1 MRMFKDLV
9 GRSSCSAA
17 KPRQML
23 AVLFMVFAAAITMH
37 AQSTSLV
44 PSAGSG
50 SEQAFVA
57 TFTDPN
63 GVRNVQSL
71 YIAIVNNA
79 APDIESGL
87 PANGCVVNFMVSS
100 GIIQLAQ
107 DTGKSFLTTTANAGT
122 DQTVSNSQCTVL
134 AASSSI
140 TTSVNT
146 VTAKIFVT
154 FTASFSGA
162 KQIFILSENRDQA
175 DGMNFQ
181 VEVGTYDVTASVSS
195 VFISPSSGSGW
206 DQTFTTI
213 YSDPTSHIQSIGLN
227 IKSSR
232 NNTSAANAC
241 KVRYDPD
248 TSNIFLVNDA
258 GTTYGSPIIAGLA
271 TSLINSQCT
280 VYGMGTSATT
290 FGAYVI
296 VYFRVSFF
304 PGFIGEKVITMG
316 GADETGASTFSD
328 LPLGTYLVTALSS
341 GVQESFDLTST
352 AVRVA
357 SVGVPAT
364 STITVIPNE
373 SFKGRVLLT
382 CTVISPSDVVSPP
395 TCAFDTSPISVT
407 APTTA
412 TLFINTTA
420 ASAQE
425 FHEPVQQTSFV
436 IGGLTMAAILFI
448 PLPHRRKWGTLLS
461 LAVVAVSVGAA
472 TGCAITHNQGNT
484 IISSTTYSRT
494 TPGSYIVA
502 VTGTSGSI
510 TATTA
515 VSVTVK

>member
-1 MRMFKDLV
+1 MRMFKDPV
-9 GRSSCSAA
+9 GRSYRSAA
-17 KPRQML
+17 KPSQML
-23 AVLFMVFAAAITMH
+23 AVLFIGLAAAISMH
-37 AQSTSLV
+37 AQSTNLV

-63 GVRNVQSL
+63 GVQNVQSL
-71 YIAIVNNA
+71 SIAIVNNVA
-79 APDIESGL
+79 RDIESGL
-87 PANGCVVNFMVSS
+87 PANGCVVNFIVSS

-107 DTGKSFLTTTANAGT
+107 DTGKSFLATTADAGT

-134 AASSSI
+134 GASSSI
-140 TTSVNT
+140 TISGNA

-162 KQIFILSENRDQA
+162 KQIFMLAENRNQA
-175 DGMNFQ
+175 SGMNFQ
-181 VEVGTYDVTASVSS
+181 TEVGTYDVTASVSS
-195 VFISPSSGSGW
+195 VFISPSSGSGS

-213 YSDPTSHIQSIGLN
+213 YSDPTSHIQSVGLN
-227 IKSSR
+227 IKSTR

-258 GTTYGSPIIAGLA
+258 GTTYGSPIIAGSA
-271 TSLINSQCT
+271 TSLSNSQCT
-280 VYGMGTSATT
+280 VYGRGTSATA

-304 PGFIGEKVITMG
+304 PGFLGEKVITMG

-328 LPLGTYLVTALSS
+328 LPLGTYLVTEPSS

-373 SFKGRVLLT
+373 AFKGKVLLT
-382 CTVISPSDVVSPP
+382 CTVISPSNVVSPP
-395 TCAFDTSPISVT
+395 TCGFDTPPIPVT

-412 TLFINTTA
+412 TLFINTA
-420 ASAQE
+420 SSSAQE
-425 FHEPVQQTSFV
+425 FHDPFQQTSFV
-436 IGGLTMAAILFI
+436 IGGFTVAAILFI
-448 PLPHRRKWGTLLS
+448 PLPHRRKWRTMLS
-461 LAVVAVSVGAA
+461 LPIVAVSVGAA
-472 TGCAITHNQGNT
+472 TGCTVTHNQGNT
-484 IISSTTYSRT
+484 ITSSTHYSRT
-494 TPGSYIVA
+494 PPGNYIVA
-502 VTGTSGSI
+502 VTGISGSI
-510 TATTA
+510 TATTT
-515 VSVTVK
+515 VSVTVN

>member
-9 GRSSCSAA
+9 GRSYRSAA

-23 AVLFMVFAAAITMH
+23 AVLLMGFAAAITMH
-37 AQSTSLV
+37 AQSTNLV

-63 GVRNVQSL
+63 GVQNVQSL
-71 YIAIVNNA
+71 SIAIVNNV
-79 APDIESGL
+79 APDTESGL
-87 PANGCVVNFMVSS
+87 PANGCVVNFIVSS

-107 DTGKSFLTTTANAGT
+107 DTGQSFLATTADAGT

-134 AASSSI
+134 GASSSI
-140 TTSVNT
+140 TISGNA

-162 KQIFILSENRDQA
+162 KQIFMLAENRNQA
-175 DGMNFQ
+175 GGMNFQ
-181 VEVGTYDVTASVSS
+181 TEVGTYDVTASVSS
-195 VFISPSSGSGW
+195 VFISPSSGSGS

-213 YSDPTSHIQSIGLN
+213 YSDPTSHIQSVGLN
-227 IKSSR
+227 IKSTR

-241 KVRYDPD
+241 KMRYDPD

-258 GTTYGSPIIAGLA
+258 GTTYGSPIIAGSA
-271 TSLINSQCT
+271 ASLSNSQCT

-290 FGAYVI
+290 FGTNVI

-328 LPLGTYLVTALSS
+328 LPLGTYLVTAPSS

-395 TCAFDTSPISVT
+395 TCGFDTPPISVT

-420 ASAQE
+420 TSTQE
-425 FHEPVQQTSFV
+425 LHDPVQQTSFV

-448 PLPHRRKWGTLLS
+448 PLSHRRKWRTLLS
-461 LAVVAVSVGAA
+461 LAVVAVSVGAS
-472 TGCAITHNQGNT
+472 TGCAISHNQGNT
-484 IISSTTYSRT
+484 IISSTSYSRT
-494 TPGSYIVA
+494 PPGSYIVA
-502 VTGTSGSI
+502 VTGISGSI

>member
-1 MRMFKDLV
+1 MRRLKDLF
-9 GRSSCSAA
+9 GRSYRSAA
-17 KPRQML
+17 KPLQML
-23 AVLFMVFAAAITMH
+23 ALIFMGFAAAITMH

-44 PSAGSG
+44 PLAGSG
-50 SEQAFVA
+50 SAQAFVA

-63 GVRNVQSL
+63 GVQNVQSL
-71 YIAIVNNA
+71 SIAIVNNA

-87 PANGCVVNFMVSS
+87 PANGCVVNFMASS
-100 GIIQLAQ
+100 GIIQLAE
-107 DTGKSFLTTTANAGT
+107 DTGKSFLTTTANSGT

-134 AASSSI
+134 GTSSSI
-140 TTSVNT
+140 TISGDT
-146 VTAKIFVT
+146 VTANIFVT

-162 KQIFILSENRDQA
+162 KQIFMSAENRNQA
-175 DGMNFQ
+175 GGTNFQ
-181 VEVGTYDVTASVSS
+181 TEVGTYDVTASVSS
-195 VFISPSSGSGW
+195 VFISPSSGSGS

-213 YSDPTSHIQSIGLN
+213 YSDPTSHIQSVGLN

-241 KVRYDPD
+241 KLRYDPY
-248 TSNIFLVNDA
+248 TSNIFLINDA
-258 GTTYGSPIIAGLA
+258 GTTYGSPIIAGSG
-271 TSLINSQCT
+271 TSLSNSQCT
-280 VYGMGTSATT
+280 VYGVGTSATT
-290 FGAYVI
+290 FGTYVI

-316 GADETGASTFSD
+316 GVDEAGASTFSD
-328 LPLGTYLVTALSS
+328 LPLGTYLVTAPSS
-341 GVQESFDLTST
+341 SVQESFDLSGT
-352 AVRVA
+352 AVRVE

-395 TCAFDTSPISVT
+395 TCAFDTPPISVT
-407 APTTA
+407 APATA
-412 TLFINTTA
+412 TLFINTTGT
-420 ASAQE
+420 STQE
-425 FHEPVQQTSFV
+425 FHDPVQQTSFV

-448 PLPHRRKWGTLLS
+448 PLPHRRKWRTLLR

-472 TGCAITHNQGNT
+472 TACTVTHNQGDT
-484 IISSTTYSRT
+484 IISGTTYSRT
-494 TPGSYIVA
+494 TPGNYIVA